1 MKYNILY
8 EKYPS
13 NSVVMIFGDTAGIEF
28 ATILTFATA
37 VLVFFYVTIL
47 FKINDLFNQF
57 III

>member
-1 MKYNILY
+1 
-8 EKYPS
+8 
-13 NSVVMIFGDTAGIEF
+13 MIFGDTAGIEF